1 MIQEVRKAPI
11 TCVRTVGC
19 LAVLAGLFWSSMCG
33 AQIQNPSFET
43 TYDGLPHPR
52 PLPSFWYRIDDPSF
66 NSFCDDSWYTDG
78 AKSACLFSLPGR
90 SFEAGRYQCFYQF
103 VDLTGMG
110 VLVFDAMLTGDPSG
124 QFAHFEASVLVDDVP
139 LWSAVVEGVYL
150 SQEIDLSGLPDVYA
164 GDGYPGWHLIELR
177 LTALEDG
184 TFAESYLAY
193 WDNMMLLTGP
203 RTIEAN
209 IALDPDTLNPFFRGR
224 WITCTIE
231 LPAGYDVAQID
242 ESTVTLEEI
251 SAVTGT
257 ERWARCW
264 ARWWWGR
271 PWGRRWAHA
280 NMNRRTIVDRDRD
293 GLPERVVRFDWAAVE
308 AIAKAPQTTVA
319 VAGQLFDGTPF
330 EGTAKIKVMGKP
342 HKWK

>member
-33 AQIQNPSFET
+33 AQIDNPSFEDKRL
-43 TYDGLPHPR
+43 YDGR
-52 PLPSFWYRIDDPSF
+52 MVPSDWVLVDDRDLFYSY
-66 NSFCDDSWYTDG
+66 CADSWYTDG
-78 AKSACLFSLPGR
+78 TVAACLFSQPGKT
-90 SFEAGRYQCFYQF
+90 FEAGRYQSFCQF

-110 VLVFDAMLTGDPSG
+110 VLVFDAMLTRDPSG
-124 QFAHFEASVLVDDVP
+124 RFAHFEASVLVDDVP

-150 SQEIDLSGLPDVYA
+150 SQEIDLSGLPEDVW
-164 GDGYPGWHLIELR
+164 GEPGWHLIELR
-177 LTALEDG
+177 LTALDDG

-251 SAVTGT
+251 SAVTGE

-271 PWGRRWAHA
+271 PRVQRWAQA
-280 NMNRRTIVDRDRD
+280 NVNRRTIVDRDRD
-293 GLPERVVRFDWAAVE
+293 GLPERVVRFDWAAVQ

-330 EGTAKIKVMGKP
+330 EGTATIKVMGKP